1 MIVDLD
7 MFLCLGKRAMM
18 KLIRNY
24 IGNYIQFKS
33 YGNNWPRSID
43 SWASAS
49 IGSVEITLNGT
60 KVGIA
65 KTIKSNLKRKMV
77 VVLDDLERF
86 LGNLYEISLIG
97 YFNELILQGIKYS
110 AF

>member
-1 MIVDLD
+1 
-7 MFLCLGKRAMM
+7 
-18 KLIRNY
+18 
-24 IGNYIQFKS
+24 
-33 YGNNWPRSID
+33 
-43 SWASAS
+43 
-49 IGSVEITLNGT
+49 
-60 KVGIA
+60 
-65 KTIKSNLKRKMV
+65 MV